1 LDLAKIVYGG
11 DTDMGR
17 KNLLQDLMS
26 TSDGKPAEPLRPRQ
40 AKGAIGAVSKSI
52 ADLKSRSVT
61 DLHPD
66 QIRAGG
72 LRDRLEEDEAADE
85 ALVTSIRDHG
95 QQVPVL
101 VRPHPTEPD
110 LYQIVYGRRRVAA
123 LRALGQPVKALIRDL
138 DDKAL
143 VIAQGQE
150 NAARQDLSFIEKV
163 NFARQMHEA
172 GYDRKTI
179 CAALHIDK
187 TVISRMLK
195 IADSVPAR
203 VIEAIGPAPSI
214 GRNRWVALAD
224 ALDQIKTDASDLE
237 AVAQK
242 SAGQGSDAAFEAVL
256 KAADARTAPS
266 RAPRS
271 SGAPQKLPARAAE
284 APLKGVGGKRLGCY
298 IKTPQGLSLMFSGG
312 DGFENWLVENMS
324 RLHSDWSKRRG
335 EG

>member
-1 LDLAKIVYGG
+1 
-11 DTDMGR
+11 MGR
-17 KNLLQDLMS
+17 KNLLQELMNAPDVKS
-26 TSDGKPAEPLRPRQ
+26 AEPLRPRQ

-72 LRDRLEEDEAADE
+72 LKDRLDEDGAADE
-85 ALVTSIRDHG
+85 ALVASIREHG

-110 LYQIVYGRRRVAA
+110 FYQIVYGRRRVAA

-143 VIAQGQE
+143 IIAQGQE
-150 NAARQDLSFIEKV
+150 NSARQDLSFIEKV
-163 NFARQMHEA
+163 NFARQMQEA

-195 IADSVPAR
+195 IADSVPVR
-203 VIEAIGPAPSI
+203 LIEAIGSAPSI

-224 ALDQIKTDASDLE
+224 ALGRAGADLE
-237 AVAQK
+237 KMEQVAFMAV
-242 SAGQGSDAAFEAVL
+242 GEGSDAAFEAVL
-256 KAADARTAPS
+256 KGAEAATTPKRSATPS
-266 RAPRS
+266 RS
-271 SGAPQKLPARAAE
+271 PARATE
-284 APLKGVGGKRLGCY
+284 KPLRGAGGQELGAY
-298 IKTPQGLSLMFSGG
+298 ARTSEDLFLTISAAGG
-312 DGFENWLVENMS
+312 FGDWLVGNIGQ
-324 RLHSDWSKRRG
+324 LHADWS
-335 EG
+335 EQQDQS

>member
-1 LDLAKIVYGG
+1 
-11 DTDMGR
+11 MGR

-26 TSDGKPAEPLRPRQ
+26 TSDGKSAEPLRPRQ
-40 AKGAIGAVSKSI
+40 TKGAIGAVSKSI

-72 LRDRLEEDEAADE
+72 LRDRLEEDGAADE
-85 ALVTSIRDHG
+85 ALLASIRDHG

-101 VRPHPTEPD
+101 VRPHPTDPD

-138 DDKAL
+138 DDKTL
-143 VIAQGQE
+143 IIAQGQE

-163 NFARQMHEA
+163 NFARQMQEA

-195 IADSVPAR
+195 IAEKVPVR
-203 VIEAIGPAPSI
+203 LIEAIGSAPGI
-214 GRNRWVALAD
+214 GRNRWVALAE
-224 ALDQIKTDASDLE
+224 ALARTAADIKRME
-237 AVAQK
+237 EVALTALGE
-242 SAGQGSDAAFEAVL
+242 SSDAAFEAVL
-256 KAADARTAPS
+256 KALDTAATPKPPS
-266 RAPRS
+266 AAP
-271 SGAPQKLPARAAE
+271 KLPAITTE
-284 APLKGVGGKRLGCY
+284 GPLMGAGGKSLGTY
-298 IKTPQGLSLMFSGG
+298 TKTSEGLSLRLLVADGFGEWLVDNIHQMHTDWIKGG
-312 DGFENWLVENMS
+312 DKS
-324 RLHSDWSKRRG
+324 
-335 EG
+335 

>member
-1 LDLAKIVYGG
+1 
-11 DTDMGR
+11 MGR
-17 KNLLQDLMS
+17 KNLLQELIS
-26 TSDGKPAEPLRPRQ
+26 TPDVKSAESLRPRQ
-40 AKGAIGAVSKSI
+40 TKGAIGAVSKSI

-66 QIRAGG
+66 QIGAGG
-72 LRDRLEEDEAADE
+72 LKDRLDENGAADD
-85 ALVTSIRDHG
+85 ALVASIREHG

-110 LYQIVYGRRRVAA
+110 VYQIVYGRRRVAA

-143 VIAQGQE
+143 IIAQGQE

-163 NFARQMHEA
+163 NFARQMQEA

-195 IADSVPAR
+195 IADAVPVR
-203 VIEAIGPAPSI
+203 LIEVIGSAPSI

-224 ALDQIKTDASDLE
+224 ALNLADTDIEGVEEVARIAS
-237 AVAQK
+237 
-242 SAGQGSDAAFEAVL
+242 SRGSDGAFEAVL
-256 KAADARTAPS
+256 KAVEAKASLPQIQS
-266 RAPRS
+266 PRD
-271 SGAPQKLPARAAE
+271 E
-284 APLKGVGGKRLGCY
+284 APKTTTMTEKLLVKGAGGKELGTY
-298 IKTPQGLSLMFSGG
+298 AKTSEGLSLMLSGV
-312 DGFENWLVENMS
+312 DGFGDWLVENMP
-324 RLHSDWSKRRG
+324 RLYADWIENHRES
-335 EG
+335 